1 MVRLIGISGA
11 TGSGKDTMARIIQN
25 SCLDSLPPEYRLSLE
40 EVTTVS
46 KINNPERLQILE
58 EYSKWRHVK
67 FGSNAKKM
75 YSILYGINENYLET
89 REFKHQY
96 NEDFNCTGVEHFIYF
111 AQTMKKNF
119 GEDLWLDSLFRKY
132 KGGEDGEL
140 PFWVISDLRFPN
152 EYERIKKEGGITVRI
167 NKKSNDLIQLQDNN
181 LTDYQFD
188 YEIEND
194 GTLTYFLK
202 NIIKFVSTYN
212 LR

>member
-1 MVRLIGISGA
+1 
-11 TGSGKDTMARIIQN
+11 
-25 SCLDSLPPEYRLSLE
+25 
-40 EVTTVS
+40 
-46 KINNPERLQILE
+46 
-58 EYSKWRHVK
+58 
-67 FGSNAKKM
+67 M
-75 YSILYGINENYLET
+75 YSILYDIDENYLET

-132 KGGEDGEL
+132 KAGEGGEL

-181 LTDYQFD
+181 LLDYQFD
-188 YEIEND
+188 YEIDND